1 MTNYVN
7 SVQQVSITIA
17 SGSTTGTASVT
28 AATGTFFICYRGST
42 TSATTSMAQGLAR
55 LSIAGTTITAT
66 RNTSSTNTVTVNCAV
81 VDADSANLIKTVQFG
96 NINITTGTSSTAT
109 ISSVTTTNTVV
120 VYIGHSSGLA
130 AFDYSINT
138 PRLSLTSATVV
149 TSTVGASSTS
159 SNCAFCVVE
168 FQGTALNQNTQ
179 FVSKTWTTSTLTTT
193 QAVTS
198 VNVNN
203 AMVVFAG
210 GENHNTLTFASDQQW
225 VQLTGATT
233 LTYHAGA
240 TNGDAT
246 TTNVWVIEFVAGVL
260 SQNAQRGSIAM
271 AAAAS
276 NTATITS
283 ATSANT
289 LVQWVG
295 FTTPTQSAA
304 NLGLVMPRLTQT
316 NATTLTAN
324 LNASGSA
331 TIGYEA
337 LTFTAGGGG
346 ASNIF
351 GMTTLD
357 GLSTSGPTQFSR
369 VA

>member
-1 MTNYVN
+1 MVNYVN

-17 SGSTTGTASVT
+17 SGSTTGTASVS
-28 AATGTFFICYRGST
+28 AATGTFFIVYQGST
-42 TSATTSMAQGLAR
+42 TSATTSMAQGLPR
-55 LSIAGTTITAT
+55 LSISGTTVTAT

-81 VDADSANLIKTVQFG
+81 VDADATNLIKTVQFG
-96 NINITTGTSSTAT
+96 NINITTGTTGTAT

-120 VYIGHSSGLA
+120 VYLGHSSGLA
-130 AFDYSINT
+130 AFDYSLNT

-159 SNCAFCVVE
+159 SNCAFCVIE
-168 FQGTALNQNTQ
+168 FQGAALNQNTQ

-225 VQLTGATT
+225 VQLTAATT

-283 ATSANT
+283 AATANT

-295 FTTPTQSAA
+295 FTSPTASAT
-304 NLGLVMPRLTQT
+304 NLGVILPRLTQT

-324 LNASGSA
+324 LNASGTA

-346 ASNIF
+346 GFTAIQRR
-351 GMTTLD
+351 TLTD
-357 GLSTSGPTQFSR
+357 SGTRVGSR
-369 VA
+369 QMRAA